1 MSLADDIFGKIDK
14 DGLRRKPFKAWGKEV
29 WIWELTAGQ
38 SDEFEAGRFKQVGKK
53 SIFDAR
59 GSRAKLVVLCL
70 RNSGAEDA
78 EAIFTE
84 DHIRRLQKAGRKEL
98 DRIYEECAIF
108 NGIAAGLDDEDEET
122 DAAKN
127 SAAPAAGSSSV

>member
-1 MSLADDIFGKIDK
+1 M
-14 DGLRRKPFKAWGKEV
+14 
-29 WIWELTAGQ
+29 
-38 SDEFEAGRFKQVGKK
+38 
-53 SIFDAR
+53 
-59 GSRAKLVVLCL
+59 VLCL

-98 DRIYEECAIF
+98 DRIYEEFAIF